1 MLIIAYKNC
10 STCQK
15 ALRFLNEQGFAYTFR
30 DIKTQRPS
38 VEELQEFV
46 AKSGLPL
53 KKFFNTSG
61 KLYKQLNLKDKLP
74 TMSEKEIYELLASD
88 GLLLKRPLLILEH
101 KVLVGF
107 KEIEW
112 LAAIKKEKHE
122 ISN

>member
-15 ALRFLNEQGFAYTFR
+15 VLRFLNEQGFAYTFR

-53 KKFFNTSG
+53 KKLFNTSG
-61 KLYKQLNLKDKLP
+61 KLYKQFNLKDKLP

-107 KEIEW
+107 KETEW
-112 LAAIKKEKHE
+112 LAAIRKEIHE

>member
-88 GLLLKRPLLILEH
+88 GLLVKRPLLILEH

-112 LAAIKKEKHE
+112 LAAIRKEKHE